1 MRGFLSIIGQ
11 YSKRGRIVRNV
22 WNIFSLDMYAGICC
36 FLPEEVKRLPLEK
49 RMIIALAGLV
59 GVILLSVVVPM
70 FDIYSTMI

>member
-49 RMIIALAGLV
+49 RMIIALAGSGFIILPT
-59 GVILLSVVVPM
+59 GIILL
-70 FDIYSTMI
+70 